1 MYHHT
6 RLFLP
11 KDFVWTLCRHVRA
24 FSERICFGK
33 ELSRKAGMHRGRD
46 DRSSSNSRRRRSR
59 SRSPIPAADSKS
71 RERESRGNQDRKR
84 ESTIVDKK
92 EEANFKT
99 SGILVREANTFNG
112 VTLKYSEPAEARKWP
127 SSQKSFLRLYVF
139 KEDNHIDTIPIHKQ
153 SAYLLGRE
161 RYATL
166 AVHNNWR

>member
-1 MYHHT
+1 
-6 RLFLP
+6 
-11 KDFVWTLCRHVRA
+11 
-24 FSERICFGK
+24 
-33 ELSRKAGMHRGRD
+33 MHKD
-46 DRSSSNSRRRRSR
+46 DRSHSNNNNRRRRRSR
-59 SRSPIPAADSKS
+59 SRSPIPSSDSKS
-71 RERESRGNQDRKR
+71 RERESRGNQDRN
-84 ESTIVDKK
+84 EELK
-92 EEANFKT
+92 EEANFQT

-166 AVHNNWR
+166 MVHSNWRWPF